1 MLDKAYDRQPTIRAR
16 ELRKNATKAELALW
30 DQLRDRQLAGV
41 RFNFQ
46 RPIGSYICD
55 FVART
60 PKLVIEVDGGQHSE
74 AADYDLA
81 RTRFLIARGY
91 RVIRFWN
98 NDVLQNIEGVVET
111 IRRTLADMP
120 SPTPPGNGRGFRA

>member
-1 MLDKAYDRQPTIRAR
+1 MLDKAYDRQSTLRAR

-30 DQLRDRQLAGV
+30 DQLRNRQVTGV

-46 RPIGSYICD
+46 RPVGPYICD

-60 PKLVIEVDGGQHSE
+60 PRLIIEVDGGQHAE
-74 AADYDLA
+74 AEGYDLG
-81 RTRFLIARGY
+81 RTRFLNARGY

-120 SPTPPGNGRGFRA
+120 SPTPPGNGRGF

>member
-1 MLDKAYDRQPTIRAR
+1 LDKAYDRQPTLRAR

-30 DQLRDRQLAGV
+30 DQLRNRQLTGV

-46 RPIGSYICD
+46 RPIGPYICD

-60 PKLVIEVDGGQHSE
+60 PRLVVEVDGSQHSE
-74 AADYDLA
+74 AEDYDRA
-81 RTRFLIARGY
+81 RTRFLTARGY

-98 NDVLQNIEGVVET
+98 NEVIENIEGVVEK
-111 IRRTLADMP
+111 IRQPLAYIP
-120 SPTPPGNGRGFRA
+120 SPTPPGNGRGFKS

>member
-1 MLDKAYDRQPTIRAR
+1 MDKAYNRERTVRAR
-16 ELRKNATKAELALW
+16 QLRHDATKAELALW
-30 DQLRDRQLAGV
+30 DHLRNRQVGGI

-46 RPIGSYICD
+46 RPIGPYICD

-60 PKLVIEVDGGQHSE
+60 PGLVVEVDGSQHAE
-74 AADYDLA
+74 LADQDA
-81 RTRFLIARGY
+81 VRTRFLVSRGY

-111 IRRTLADMP
+111 IRQALADMP
-120 SPTPPGNGRGFRA
+120 SPTPPGHGRGC